1 VKPSILVDTG
11 PLVAFLH
18 RRDRYHRWAV
28 EQLNRLEPPLLTC
41 ESVLAEACFLLQN
54 LHGGGAAVLDL
65 ARTELI
71 RVPLRLEDEMKA
83 VRDLMTRYIQ
93 IPMSLADACLVRM
106 SEQHPNSVVM
116 TLDRHFR
123 IYRRHGRQAIPLI
136 KPD

>member
-1 VKPSILVDTG
+1 M
-11 PLVAFLH
+11 
-18 RRDRYHRWAV
+18 
-28 EQLNRLEPPLLTC
+28 
-41 ESVLAEACFLLQN
+41 LAEACFLLQN

-106 SEQHPNSVVM
+106 SEQYPTSVVI